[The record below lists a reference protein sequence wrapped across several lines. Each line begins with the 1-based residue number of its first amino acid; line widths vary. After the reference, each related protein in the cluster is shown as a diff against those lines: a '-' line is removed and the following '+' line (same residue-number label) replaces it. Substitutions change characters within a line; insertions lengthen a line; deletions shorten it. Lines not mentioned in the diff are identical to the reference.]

1 MVKKKYNQDQY
12 MFAVNE
18 EVGKRFRENCPKYY
32 RSRAIRDI
40 LVESH
45 SNPNLNIRNER
56 ENTKPYKLNLDDD
69 SINIV
74 DDIVRFYSVKEG
86 EAVNRSQVVEAILDK
101 VADLDIPEREETPK
115 LFYVELE
122 VLDDIRSLTE
132 GKILTHE
139 LEDFIFEYFTKINSP
154 IDSLKI
160 ATQNKEVTA
169 NYRINIDKKVIEKL
183 EKIKKETAHE
193 LSAFKIKGI
202 TLQVVFREVLRQFL
216 SHLKKNDISQEQ
228 LQNEIDA
235 RKKLLSELQK

>member
-1 MVKKKYNQDQY
+1 MVKKYNQDQY

-18 EVGKRFRENCPKYY
+18 DVVKRFQENCSNYS
-32 RSRAIRDI
+32 RSRAIRDV
-40 LVESH
+40 LAESH
-45 SNPNLNIRNER
+45 NNPNLNIRNER
-56 ENTKPYKLNLDDD
+56 ENITTYKLNLDDD
-69 SINIV
+69 SNNIV
-74 DDIVRFYSVKEG
+74 NDIVRFYSVKEDK
-86 EAVNRSQVVEAILDK
+86 AVNRSQVVEAILDK

-115 LFYVELE
+115 LFYVERE
-122 VLDDIRSLTE
+122 VLNEIRSLTK

-139 LEDFIFEYFTKINSP
+139 LEDFISDYFTKINSP

-160 ATQNKEVTA
+160 DTQKKEVTA

-193 LSAFKIKGI
+193 LSALKIKGI

-216 SHLKKNDISQEQ
+216 IHIKKHDFSQEQ

-235 RKKLLSELQK
+235 RKKLLSELQQ

>member
-1 MVKKKYNQDQY
+1 MEKKKNQNQY

-18 EVGKRFRENCPKYY
+18 EVIQRFQEKCPKFS
-32 RSRAIRDI
+32 RSRAIRDV

-45 SNPNLNIRNER
+45 NNPNLNIRSER
-56 ENTKPYKLNLDDD
+56 ENSKPYKLNLDDD

-74 DDIVRFYSVKEG
+74 NDIVRFYSVKEG
-86 EAVNRSQVVEAILDK
+86 KAVNRSQVVEAILDK
-101 VADLDIPEREETPK
+101 VADLDIPEREEVPK
-115 LFYVELE
+115 LFYVERELLIE
-122 VLDDIRSLTE
+122 IRSLTK

-139 LEDFIFEYFTKINSP
+139 LEDFISDYFTKINSP

-160 ATQNKEVTA
+160 NTQDDEVTA

-183 EKIKKETAHE
+183 EKIKKDTAHE
-193 LSAFKIKGI
+193 LSGLKVKGI

-216 SHLKKNDISQEQ
+216 SHLKEHDFNQEQ

-235 RKKLLSELQK
+235 RKKLLSELQQ